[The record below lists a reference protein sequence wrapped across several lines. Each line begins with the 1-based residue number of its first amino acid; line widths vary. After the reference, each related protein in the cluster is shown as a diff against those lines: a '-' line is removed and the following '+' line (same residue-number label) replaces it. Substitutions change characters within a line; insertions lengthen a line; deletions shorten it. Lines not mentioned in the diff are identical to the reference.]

1 MKPSLL
7 FDFTVDKTNNKVH
20 VTREFAAP
28 LELVWKAWTT
38 AELLDQWWA
47 PRPYTNTTVSMNFS
61 NGGRWHYYMT
71 SPEGQKHYCLAD
83 YNDIITEK
91 EFKAIDAFCDEK
103 GVKQQGFL
111 DSRWHNTFTAEGN
124 TTKVK
129 VEISYDSLEQLEA
142 IINMGFK
149 EGFTMGLGNL
159 DELLESLQKK

>member
-1 MKPSLL
+1 MKSSLL
-7 FDFTVDKTNNKVH
+7 FDFTVDKVNNKVN

-83 YNDIITEK
+83 YSEIITEK
-91 EFKAIDAFCDEK
+91 EYKATDAFCDENT
-103 GVKQQGFL
+103 VINEAFL
-111 DSRWHNTFTAEGN
+111 PSHWHNRFKTVGTIIQ
-124 TTKVK
+124 VDI
-129 VEISYDSLEQLEA
+129 EITYQNLEQLEA
-142 IINMGFK
+142 IISMGFK

-159 DELLESLQKK
+159 EELLESLQK